1 MIRMIMVRLVGVAN
15 EMIDQLVE
23 RQRLGIKVQQE
34 ELVFQ

>member
-1 MIRMIMVRLVGVAN
+1 MIRMIMVRLVGVAK